1 MSDLGKRYLY
11 NGVLLRCDKGTIPT
25 PFTVLPR
32 PSRIRGQFQAHEL
45 DRVPLVNIK
54 PFGACALK
62 YGSPCLPMAPQWT
75 QVHQGALR
83 LGPAHAHPLL
93 ETSVCQCKLGGRIT
107 PLMAPL
113 LPTVAGLE
121 PIPGVTPLYGPDPV
135 APPDPNAGDA
145 TAHEVAEGFKWAAL
159 GLAVLGA
166 GLAIAGCFFPP
177 LELAAGASF
186 EAALAASAST
196 AFVAADASLAI
207 GVGIDLAVAEVHPS
221 PANQAVVVG
230 DLVGLALGY
239 GAGKAIGAA
248 VSKFGPA
255 VVEAFAQRAAK
266 EALPEVDPA
275 TVYHFKS
282 NAYVQSLLDEI
293 NPKYFG
299 QDTRYGAGLYVA
311 QHGQT
316 AIAEV
321 TYHGGDPAVGKVIRY
336 EMDMSQIKA
345 LDMTD
350 PATAKAY
357 GADAAFAHEAAVE
370 AKVAAKRAEGVLSD
384 KELGRLEATK
394 YAGFQEIGARA
405 QAEGYNAVKFPSVRG
420 EGYNYV
426 IYSESADFMNQV
438 MKPQMVMPAV
448 K

>member
-1 MSDLGKRYLY
+1 M
-11 NGVLLRCDKGTIPT
+11 
-25 PFTVLPR
+25 
-32 PSRIRGQFQAHEL
+32 
-45 DRVPLVNIK
+45 
-54 PFGACALK
+54 
-62 YGSPCLPMAPQWT
+62 
-75 QVHQGALR
+75 
-83 LGPAHAHPLL
+83 
-93 ETSVCQCKLGGRIT
+93 
-107 PLMAPL
+107 
-113 LPTVAGLE
+113 
-121 PIPGVTPLYGPDPV
+121 
-135 APPDPNAGDA
+135 
-145 TAHEVAEGFKWAAL
+145 
-159 GLAVLGA
+159 
-166 GLAIAGCFFPP
+166 
-177 LELAAGASF
+177 
-186 EAALAASAST
+186 
-196 AFVAADASLAI
+196 AADASFAI
-207 GVGIDLAVAEVHPS
+207 GMGIDVGVAEVHPT

-239 GAGKAIGAA
+239 GAGKVIGAA

-282 NAYVQSLLDEI
+282 NAYVQSLLDKI
-293 NPKYFG
+293 DPQYFG
-299 QDTRYGAGLYVA
+299 KDTRYGAGLYVA

-350 PATAKAY
+350 PATANAY

-370 AKVAAKRAEGVLSD
+370 ADVVIEKSRGILDAKQIQE
-384 KELGRLEATK
+384 LEATK
-394 YAGFQEIGARA
+394 YAKFQEIGTRA

-426 IYSESADFMNQV
+426 IYSKNADFMNQV